1 MTLKVTTGLVAL
13 SAVVKSKDGQTAP
26 MCRFTESFTACG
38 IV

>member
-13 SAVVKSKDGQTAP
+13 SAVVKSKDGETAP
-26 MCRFTESFTACG
+26 MCGLLSPLQHCG

>member
-13 SAVVKSKDGQTAP
+13 SAAMKSKDGETAP
-26 MCRFTESFTACG
+26 MCRFTQSFTACG